1 MVTVHIDPAR
11 MQEYAARVGRFHT
24 TVRSFRDTY
33 REPGHVSRAGHL
45 AFRQRRR
52 TVLSEMREVMHF
64 WQVELSDDEKQQA
77 NPRHD
82 RDEFKKLVRVA
93 KKIANDYVCIMR
105 NQPNSPVEYTA
116 DECQGNS
123 ARSRT
128 RRRSRSR
135 SSSASSRSRSG
146 SASTRRR

>member
-1 MVTVHIDPAR
+1 
-11 MQEYAARVGRFHT
+11 
-24 TVRSFRDTY
+24 
-33 REPGHVSRAGHL
+33 
-45 AFRQRRR
+45 
-52 TVLSEMREVMHF
+52 MREVMHF
-64 WQVELSDDEKQQA
+64 WQVELSDDEKQQE

-93 KKIANDYVCIMR
+93 KKIANDYICIMR

-116 DECQGNS
+116 DECQSNS

-128 RRRSRSR
+128 RRRSR
-135 SSSASSRSRSG
+135 SASSRSRSG